1 MPEQLL
7 VPYRA
12 TDFPPGLVNHS
23 GYVTFTTDDL
33 AHSLFATG
41 RAPGDQLAY
50 SMSSVWEWIHR
61 TSLIPAY
68 IRRSGNGLVTRSQL
82 ALDLDRSEKVGLS
95 YSLGQAMTGIFCEQ
109 LLSAPFLLHIDRY
122 GTQYGLSFS
131 PTRKRADLFGPD
143 RNGDWMVAEAKG
155 RSNAME
161 GDLRDTLEAQKRSV
175 SQIAGSVPK
184 VAVGCVASFP
194 APGRTLRIDAFDP
207 TEDSIESVQLDV
219 NLDLYFLAYYEPFI
233 AAIDFGEP
241 DGVLDRED
249 MIFSAIPPAG
259 LRVGILRSIAD
270 RIRAARRDNVLAG
283 LAESIWSLLAGN
295 ALELTAGTTFP
306 DGTAIQT
313 NLDAYLSLN
322 DWESFT

>member
-1 MPEQLL
+1 
-7 VPYRA
+7 
-12 TDFPPGLVNHS
+12 
-23 GYVTFTTDDL
+23 
-33 AHSLFATG
+33 
-41 RAPGDQLAY
+41 
-50 SMSSVWEWIHR
+50 MSSVWEWIHR

-68 IRRSGNGLVTRSQL
+68 IRRAQRGRVARSQL
-82 ALDLDRSEKVGLS
+82 ALDLDRSEKVGVS
-95 YSLGQAMTGIFCEQ
+95 YALGQAMTGIFCEK

-122 GTQYGLSFS
+122 EKQYGVSFS

-161 GDLRDTLEAQKRSV
+161 ADLRGMLEEQKRSV
-175 SQIAGSVPK
+175 SQIAGSAPRV
-184 VAVGCVASFP
+184 VMGCVASFP
-194 APGRTLRIDAFDP
+194 APGRTLRVDAFDP

-241 DGVLDRED
+241 DGVLDDEE
-249 MIFSAIPPAG
+249 MIFSAIPRAG
-259 LRVGILRSIAD
+259 LRVGIRRSIAD
-270 RIRAARRDNVLAG
+270 RIRVARRANVTAG
-283 LAESIWSLLAGN
+283 LAESIWSLLARN
-295 ALELTAGTTFP
+295 SSELTAGTAFP

-313 NLDAYLSLN
+313 NWEAYLSLN